1 MTATTRV
8 GARTAGSRAA
18 AKKRALRRR
27 RLMWPLLASVTIV
40 ALLFIG
46 LYPVRTFLAQRG
58 TLNRAEH
65 QLEVLKQQNAQLD
78 QRVQALN
85 TDTEIEQLARER
97 YNLVRPGEE
106 AYAILP
112 SPPPPI
118 EVPAV
123 WPFTGLAQ
131 RLSG

>member
-1 MTATTRV
+1 MTTATRV
-8 GARTAGSRAA
+8 GPRTARSRAA

-27 RLMWPLLASVTIV
+27 RLMWPLLALVTVIG
-40 ALLFIG
+40 LLFIG
-46 LYPVRTFLAQRG
+46 MYPVRTFLAQRG
-58 TLNRAEH
+58 SLSRAEH

-118 EVPAV
+118 VLPAV
-123 WPFTGLAQ
+123 WPFSGLAQ